1 MGAVEIM
8 ATLEE
13 LIAGTPPANQQAAGI
28 NADNVLNGNAAGAA
42 KALELSR
49 KSGLPA
55 STIASDPPAFDKDF
69 LQAMNAGII
78 NSNEHV
84 AKFTADNPVAASA
97 MQNDF
102 ERWTPSRSRG
112 RRLPAVSRRGGSPVS
127 MVMLVRPSAPASA
140 RRRTLKR
147 PALACSDPGGA
158 RSAIAPAGRWL
169 LRWRADAGGRE
180 VLGDDWA

>member
-1 MGAVEIM
+1 M

-69 LQAMNAGII
+69 LQTMNAGII

-102 ERWTPSRSRG
+102 EKMDAFSKPWAALTSGFTRG
-112 RRLPAVSRRGGSPVS
+112 RLASEYGHAGAASVPV
-127 MVMLVRPSAPASA
+127 SA
-140 RRRTLKR
+140 RRRRLKR
-147 PALACSDPGGA
+147 PGLGYRRSRRRPERFRICRALAPS
-158 RSAIAPAGRWL
+158 PAG
-169 LRWRADAGGRE
+169 
-180 VLGDDWA
+180 